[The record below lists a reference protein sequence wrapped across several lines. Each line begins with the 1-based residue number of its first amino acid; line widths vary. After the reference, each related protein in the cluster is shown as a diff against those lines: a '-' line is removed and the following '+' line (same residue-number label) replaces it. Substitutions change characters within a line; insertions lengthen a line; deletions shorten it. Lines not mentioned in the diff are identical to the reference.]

1 MLTLFI
7 GVFVFLSAAMS
18 LYMLYPAAEGVFYS
32 WKRDRAD
39 KIAPKLDKMFVNI
52 PYQKFIFID
61 IVSPLIIGL
70 LVFRLSGMLGAAV
83 VSAFAGLAVSNLIL
97 NQMEKLRQAKFESQL
112 VDGLMLLSGSLK
124 AGLSLLQSFEALV
137 EEMPAP
143 ISQEFGIVLRQNRM
157 GIPLEDCL
165 SRLKQRVHSEE
176 LGMIISAILVSR
188 ETGGDLTTIFSSLV
202 VTIRERTR
210 LFGRVKALCT
220 QGNIQGKIMMVLPVI
235 FGLGVS
241 KLNPELL
248 SILTND
254 PSGRTLLIYAVVSEV
269 IGIILITR
277 FSKIEV

>member
-1 MLTLFI
+1 MFTLII
-7 GVFVFLSAAMS
+7 GIFVFLSAAMS
-18 LYMLYPAAEGVFYS
+18 LYMLYPAAEGIFGS
-32 WKRDRAD
+32 WKLSRQER
-39 KIAPKLDKMFVNI
+39 IAPKLDKMFVNI

-70 LVFRLSGMLGAAV
+70 LVFRLSGMPGAAV

-124 AGLSLLQSFEALV
+124 AGLSLIQSFEALV

-165 SRLKQRVHSEE
+165 SRLKQRVPGED
-176 LGMIISAILVSR
+176 LGMIISAILVAR

-202 VTIRERTR
+202 VTIRERSR

-220 QGNIQGKIMMVLPVI
+220 QGNIQGKIMMGLPVV

-241 KLNPELL
+241 KLNPEL
-248 SILTND
+248 IGVLTND
-254 PSGRTLLIYAVVSEV
+254 PSGRMLLIYAVVSEV

>member
-1 MLTLFI
+1 MLTLLI
-7 GVFVFLSAAMS
+7 GVFVFLSAALS
-18 LYMLYPAAEGVFYS
+18 LNMLYPAAEGIFYS
-32 WKRDRAD
+32 WKRTRAD

-52 PYQKFIFID
+52 PYQKFILLD

-70 LVFRLSGMLGAAV
+70 LVFRLSGMPGAAV
-83 VSAFAGLAVSNLIL
+83 VSAFAGLAVSNFIL

-124 AGLSLLQSFEALV
+124 AGLSLTQSFEALV

-165 SRLKQRVHSEE
+165 SRLKQRVPGED
-176 LGMIISAILVSR
+176 LGMIISAILVAR

-202 VTIRERTR
+202 VTIRERSR

-241 KLNPELL
+241 KLNPELI
-248 SILTND
+248 SVLTND
-254 PSGRTLLIYAVVSEV
+254 PSGRMLLIYAVVSEV

>member
-1 MLTLFI
+1 MLTLLI

-18 LYMLYPAAEGVFYS
+18 VNMLYPAAEGVFHS
-32 WKRDRAD
+32 WKRTRAD

-52 PYQKFIFID
+52 PYQKFILID
-61 IVSPLIIGL
+61 IVSPLVIGL
-70 LVFRLSGMLGAAV
+70 LVFRLSGMLGPAV
-83 VSAFAGLAVSNLIL
+83 VSGFAGLAVSNLIL
-97 NQMEKLRQAKFESQL
+97 NQMEKLRQARFEAQL

-124 AGLSLLQSFEALV
+124 AGLSLIQSFEALV

-165 SRLKQRVHSEE
+165 YRLKQRIHSEE
-176 LGMIISAILVSR
+176 LGMIISAILVAR

-202 VTIRERTR
+202 ITIRERTR

-220 QGNIQGKIMMVLPVI
+220 QGNIQGKIMMGLPVV
-235 FGLGVS
+235 FGFGVS
-241 KLNPELL
+241 KLNPELI
-248 SILTND
+248 SVLTND
-254 PSGRTLLIYAVVSEV
+254 PSGRMLLIYAVVSEV

>member
-1 MLTLFI
+1 MLTLLI

-18 LYMLYPAAEGVFYS
+18 LYMLYPAAEGVFSS
-32 WKRDRAD
+32 WKLSRQER
-39 KIAPKLDKMFVNI
+39 IAPKLDKMFVNI

-70 LVFRLSGMLGAAV
+70 LVFRLSGMLGPAV
-83 VSAFAGLAVSNLIL
+83 VSAFTGLAVSNLIL

-124 AGLSLLQSFEALV
+124 AGLSLIQSFEALV

-165 SRLKQRVHSEE
+165 SRLKQRVPGED
-176 LGMIISAILVSR
+176 LGMIISAILVAR
-188 ETGGDLTTIFSSLV
+188 ETGGDLTAIFSSLV
-202 VTIRERTR
+202 VTIRERSR

-220 QGNIQGKIMMVLPVI
+220 QGNIQGKIMMGLPVV

-241 KLNPELL
+241 KLNPELI
-248 SILTND
+248 SVLTND
-254 PSGRTLLIYAVVSEV
+254 PSGRMLLIYAVVSEV

>member
-1 MLTLFI
+1 MLTLII
-7 GVFVFLSAAMS
+7 GIFVFLSAAMS
-18 LYMLYPAAEGVFYS
+18 LYMFYPAAEGVFSS
-32 WKRDRAD
+32 WKLSRQER
-39 KIAPKLDKMFVNI
+39 IAPKLDKMFVNI
-52 PYQKFIFID
+52 PYQKFILLD
-61 IVSPLIIGL
+61 IVSPLVIGFV
-70 LVFRLSGMLGAAV
+70 VFRLSGMPGAAV

-165 SRLKQRVHSEE
+165 SRLKQRVPGED

-202 VTIRERTR
+202 VTIRERSR

-220 QGNIQGKIMMVLPVI
+220 QGNIQGKIMMGLPVV

-241 KLNPELL
+241 KLNPELI
-248 SILTND
+248 SVLTND
-254 PSGRTLLIYAVVSEV
+254 PSGRMLLIYAVVSEV